1 MVQSGIAYAAG
12 QLLAVVAPRTVLVVD
27 APTDWSLAGPLWELA
42 LDDAPVDEILD
53 VLIRRGIRT
62 APSFAIVRVEADAV
76 RALVRGSV
84 PVCFE
89 RVGEPVRLDATGATT
104 WLEGLISGA
113 RRVLVGAV
121 ETNTTLPYL
130 VSTGVVLVSGL
141 ALPCGPAEPENRR
154 NGSPGASE
162 PGPSKEPAATP
173 AEEDSPF
180 TPPVPVPSSSSSSGP
195 SGTARFSPVAGRE
208 PRVVDL
214 TRSESR
220 PQASPARAAFSPAPE
235 PRDSWAMA
243 SNRSGSDRS
252 AGSSRPESSRPELNG
267 HVPAVLEPKPT
278 AEPESAPERDSA
290 PAFGSPSPFEVRS
303 SSSESASPSSPEPP
317 SSYRAPAAFQA
328 PAPSAFQAPAPFA
341 PVSPSIGDDPGELH
355 DMDDSVLE
363 SAAPP
368 ATTEES
374 SDSSESRSSEVSAP
388 SEARVFSFPEA
399 DRDSKASRGSDLFS
413 PSAERE
419 ADQDADDH
427 DAPAWNGAE
436 RNSDTERDSASDR
449 AFAWDSDRR
458 PAAKADDS
466 LDDLL
471 IEPEDDEAPP
481 GPAPTDLP
489 TFEPPAVALPLPS
502 ALNGSGSGAAAKQRG
517 FGGAPA
523 AWPPASAVTPE
534 AEDAPSAPI
543 DLFAPPSFAPQAE
556 TEADYESEHSAW
568 APEPER
574 QPERQQEPVEPPLP
588 ELPLRIRGRSLRPE
602 QSSFP
607 MDGRSSGGSQVSQ
620 PPAPVPPPPAP
631 VQPPSA
637 PQPPARALPPVV
649 LPPSSIPPHS
659 SIPPLR
665 SLNDNH
671 FRNLSENDEQPPAG
685 ANGHDAA
692 PNQAANGNRS
702 SSENPPSGG
711 LLLPA
716 FFRGSRTAR
725 KTGPADPPPPP
736 PARDRNDVSA
746 TPPSGPIPWA
756 HNGSNAAGPAAW
768 VPPVRRG
775 TQDESGFNGGPPE
788 MPGVVRPLNFGQ
800 NRANEEIDDEPEAEY
815 DGPQTEYLAPI
826 ETPSRGSEMEHQYEP
841 PREPPRLLG
850 VWCDA
855 GHVTSPEN
863 GECRVCGLAVPR
875 QAPILVARPPLGVL
889 IFDNGDRVEVDRPVV
904 LGRDPKAVSSPDPET
919 PVLHAVASAT
929 GQVSRT
935 HAEIRADGWDVV
947 LTDLDAMNGTAL
959 TLPGASPM
967 AIEPGVPTLITPGA
981 RVDLGGESGFVFEVE
996 G

>member
-121 ETNTTLPYL
+121 ETNTQLPYL

-141 ALPCGPAEPENRR
+141 ALPCGPTEPDGRR
-154 NGSPGASE
+154 NSSPELAESTASPE
-162 PGPSKEPAATP
+162 LS
-173 AEEDSPF
+173 DSSADKDSIF
-180 TPPVPVPSSSSSSGP
+180 TPPVPVASSSTGS
-195 SGTARFSPVAGRE
+195 SGTARFAPVAGRE

-220 PQASPARAAFSPAPE
+220 PGTPPTRTPFSAAPE
-235 PRDSWAMA
+235 PRESWAMA
-243 SNRSGSDRS
+243 SNRGSDRS
-252 AGSSRPESSRPELNG
+252 AESSQSPMNG
-267 HVPAVLEPKPT
+267 HVPAVLEPQPT
-278 AEPESAPERDSA
+278 ATESESAPERDFNPLFGDSTSFESRSSALEAA
-290 PAFGSPSPFEVRS
+290 PASFDQ
-303 SSSESASPSSPEPP
+303 P

-328 PAPSAFQAPAPFA
+328 PTPSSFQAPTPSSFQAPTPFA
-341 PVSPSIGDDPGELH
+341 PSTPADRFGDFGDDPGELH
-355 DMDDSVLE
+355 DMDDDSMLE
-363 SAAPP
+363 SSPMF
-368 ATTEES
+368 EES
-374 SDSSESRSSEVSAP
+374 RAPESGAPESRPTEIPEAAS
-388 SEARVFSFPEA
+388 ARVFSFPET
-399 DRDSKASRGSDLFS
+399 
-413 PSAERE
+413 
-419 ADQDADDH
+419 DH
-427 DAPAWNGAE
+427 DADVASRDDESGQAA
-436 RNSDTERDSASDR
+436 DTDRHADDRSAPEQSAPD
-449 AFAWDSDRR
+449 WDSINWEPEGDRESDQDSEQQVDAR
-458 PAAKADDS
+458 TKES

-471 IEPEDDEAPP
+471 IEPADDEAPP
-481 GPAPTDLP
+481 RPAPTDLP
-489 TFEPPAVALPLPS
+489 SFEPPAVALPLPS
-502 ALNGSGSGAAAKQRG
+502 ALNGSGVPAQPRG

-523 AWPPASAVTPE
+523 AWPPPPASARSE
-534 AEDAPSAPI
+534 AEAPAEPRDVFSAPSFRAGS
-543 DLFAPPSFAPQAE
+543 DSDDRADDQDDYSAE
-556 TEADYESEHSAW
+556 SD
-568 APEPER
+568 
-574 QPERQQEPVEPPLP
+574 QPPLP
-588 ELPLRIRGRSLRPE
+588 DLPLRVRGRSLRPE
-602 QSSFP
+602 HS
-607 MDGRSSGGSQVSQ
+607 
-620 PPAPVPPPPAP
+620 APVEGRLLGGNSTEPPPSPA
-631 VQPPSA
+631 QPS
-637 PQPPARALPPVV
+637 ARALPPIQPPPVV
-649 LPPSSIPPHS
+649 QPPSRAL
-659 SIPPLR
+659 PPLR
-665 SLNDNH
+665 SLNDNRY
-671 FRNLSENDEQPPAG
+671 RNGSDDQQSQSGPINGQDDDQNGPDDQPSGTGPG
-685 ANGHDAA
+685 
-692 PNQAANGNRS
+692 
-702 SSENPPSGG
+702 SGG

-716 FFRGSRTAR
+716 FFRGTRSAR
-725 KTGPADPPPPP
+725 KAPADQSPA
-736 PARDRNDVSA
+736 ARDRNDVAA

-756 HNGSNAAGPAAW
+756 QSDSNSAGPAAW

-775 TQDESGFNGGPPE
+775 VPDRPGFEDGPPAMPGVLRPANFGQGGFNGATDNDIDRPTERTDPPS
-788 MPGVVRPLNFGQ
+788 
-800 NRANEEIDDEPEAEY
+800 D
-815 DGPQTEYLAPI
+815 
-826 ETPSRGSEMEHQYEP
+826 TPSGGVDLEANYDA

-863 GECRVCGLAVPR
+863 SECRVCGLAVPR

-889 IFDNGDRVEVDRPVV
+889 IFDNGDRVEIDRPVV
-904 LGRDPKAVSSPDPET
+904 LGRDPKPVSSPDPET

-947 LTDLDAMNGTAL
+947 LTDLDAMNGTAV

-967 AIEPGVPTLITPGA
+967 AIEPGVPTVITPGA

>member
-62 APSFAIVRVEADAV
+62 APSFAIVRVEVDAV

-121 ETNTTLPYL
+121 ETNTKLPFL
-130 VSTGVVLVSGL
+130 VTTGVVLVSGL
-141 ALPCGPAEPENRR
+141 ALPCGPSEQENRR
-154 NGSPGASE
+154 GGPEVAESSSPQEASD
-162 PGPSKEPAATP
+162 SPAG
-173 AEEDSPF
+173 EDSF
-180 TPPVPVPSSSSSSGP
+180 FSPPVPVSSG
-195 SGTARFSPVAGRE
+195 SGGSSTGRFAPVAGRE

-220 PQASPARAAFSPAPE
+220 PPVSSARSYSPASSAPE
-235 PRDSWAMA
+235 SRDSKAFA
-243 SNRSGSDRS
+243 SKWSGPDRP
-252 AGSSRPESSRPELNG
+252 AGPSGPDLNG
-267 HVPAVLEPKPT
+267 HVPAVLDSKPV
-278 AEPESAPERDSA
+278 PEVEAAAPSAFD
-290 PAFGSPSPFEVRS
+290 
-303 SSSESASPSSPEPP
+303 PP

-328 PAPSAFQAPAPFA
+328 PAPSAFQAPSPFA
-341 PVSPSIGDDPGELH
+341 PAVPSDRANDDPGELH
-355 DMDDSVLE
+355 DIDDAVLE
-363 SAAPP
+363 SAAAPTSAREQAYTP
-368 ATTEES
+368 ASLPES
-374 SDSSESRSSEVSAP
+374 RALESRSEAP
-388 SEARVFSFPEA
+388 PAPEAKVFSFPEA
-399 DRDSKASRGSDLFS
+399 DQDSETFSRDVQSDV
-413 PSAERE
+413 ERSTDNDTDLE
-419 ADQDADDH
+419 AD
-427 DAPAWNGAE
+427 
-436 RNSDTERDSASDR
+436 RNARDWESGRNYGPRASTQT
-449 AFAWDSDRR
+449 
-458 PAAKADDS
+458 DDS

-471 IEPEDDEAPP
+471 IEPADDEAPP

-489 TFEPPAVALPLPS
+489 NFEPPAVALALPA
-502 ALNGSGSGAAAKQRG
+502 ALNNGYAPSVPAQPRA

-523 AWPPASAVTPE
+523 AWPPPPAPAVAPEAPAARNDMFAPPPFGTSSNRNNDRQNERNDRQNERPTPVPAPE
-534 AEDAPSAPI
+534 AE
-543 DLFAPPSFAPQAE
+543 QA
-556 TEADYESEHSAW
+556 DS
-568 APEPER
+568 
-574 QPERQQEPVEPPLP
+574 QPPLG
-588 ELPLRIRGRSLRPE
+588 ELPLRVRGRSLRPE
-602 QSSFP
+602 HSAPNESQSDP
-607 MDGRSSGGSQVSQ
+607 NEGRLLGG
-620 PPAPVPPPPAP
+620 PPAGPPPPAP
-631 VQPPSA
+631 VRPPAPIRPSA
-637 PQPPARALPPVV
+637 QV
-649 LPPSSIPPHS
+649 PPHS

-665 SLNDNH
+665 SLNDNR
-671 FRNLSENDEQPPAG
+671 FRSNSDSGEQQDVSVS
-685 ANGHDAA
+685 ANRQDAA
-692 PNQAANGNRS
+692 PANTDRAPDDS
-702 SSENPPSGG
+702 SSSGG

-716 FFRGSRTAR
+716 FFRGSRSGGR
-725 KTGPADPPPPP
+725 KGPADPPT
-736 PARDRNDVSA
+736 PAPTARESSNDSS
-746 TPPSGPIPWA
+746 SGPVPWA
-756 HNGSNAAGPAAW
+756 LNGSNSAAPAAW

-775 TQDESGFNGGPPE
+775 LPNQPGFNGGPPA
-788 MPGVVRPLNFGQ
+788 MPGVLRPAGPGEDFNGSM
-800 NRANEEIDDEPEAEY
+800 DDEQVERS
-815 DGPQTEYLAPI
+815 TEHTPPPGR
-826 ETPSRGSEMEHQYEP
+826 TPSGGIDVGQAYEP

-855 GHVTSPEN
+855 GHVTSPDN
-863 GECRVCGLAVPR
+863 SECRVCGLPVPP

-904 LGRDPKAVSSPDPET
+904 LGRDPKEVSSADPEK

-967 AIEPGVPTLITPGA
+967 AIEPGVPTVITPGG
-981 RVDLGGESGFVFEVE
+981 RVDLGGETGFVFEVE

>member
-89 RVGEPVRLDATGATT
+89 RVGEPVRLDASGATT

-121 ETNTTLPYL
+121 ETNSKLPYL

-141 ALPCGPAEPENRR
+141 ALPCGPTEPENRR
-154 NGSPGASE
+154 GSSSDVADA
-162 PGPSKEPAATP
+162 GPSPESS
-173 AEEDSPF
+173 DSPVDSDSIF
-180 TPPVPVPSSSSSSGP
+180 SPPVPVASNSSG
-195 SGTARFSPVAGRE
+195 SGGATRFAPIAGRE

-220 PQASPARAAFSPAPE
+220 PPMSQNRPPFSPAPE
-235 PRDSWAMA
+235 PRESWAMA
-243 SNRSGSDRS
+243 SNRSGPDRS
-252 AGSSRPESSRPELNG
+252 AEASRSDSRSEMNG
-267 HVPAVLEPKPT
+267 HVPAVLEPQPP
-278 AEPESAPERDSA
+278 AEPESTPERESS
-290 PAFGSPSPFEVRS
+290 PVFGNPSSFEARS
-303 SSSESASPSSPEPP
+303 SSFESGAPSSFEPP

-328 PAPSAFQAPAPFA
+328 PSPSAFQAPSPFA
-341 PVSPSIGDDPGELH
+341 PPSPADRFGDDPGELH
-355 DMDDSVLE
+355 DMDDDSMLE
-363 SAAPP
+363 SSTGSTSTSTSTLDEPRSPEAR
-368 ATTEES
+368 T
-374 SDSSESRSSEVSAP
+374 SESRSNEAP
-388 SEARVFSFPEA
+388 AAPGARVFSFPDA
-399 DRDSKASRGSDLFS
+399 DRDPK
-413 PSAERE
+413 PSAQDDELRSSDADRSAADQKAHDWNTVVWASDHDRE
-419 ADQDADDH
+419 AEAQAT
-427 DAPAWNGAE
+427 P
-436 RNSDTERDSASDR
+436 RTE
-449 AFAWDSDRR
+449 
-458 PAAKADDS
+458 DS

-471 IEPEDDEAPP
+471 IEPDADEAPP
-481 GPAPTDLP
+481 RPAPTDLP

-502 ALNGSGSGAAAKQRG
+502 ALNGSGVPAQPRG

-523 AWPPASAVTPE
+523 AWPPAPQPTSGTPE
-534 AEDAPSAPI
+534 ADSPAEPR
-543 DLFAPPSFAPQAE
+543 DLFAAPSFRAGSDSNS
-556 TEADYESEHSAW
+556 EANDQPEDSAAESEQS
-568 APEPER
+568 
-574 QPERQQEPVEPPLP
+574 QLP
-588 ELPLRIRGRSLRPE
+588 DLPLRIRGRSLRPE
-602 QSSFP
+602 HAVPPSEE
-607 MDGRSSGGSQVSQ
+607 RS
-620 PPAPVPPPPAP
+620 AVPPPSRALPPPVVQAP
-631 VQPPSA
+631 PVVQPPS
-637 PQPPARALPPVV
+637 RALPPLAV
-649 LPPSSIPPHS
+649 PPVS

-665 SLNDNH
+665 SLNDTRY
-671 FRNLSENDEQPPAG
+671 RNGSEDQQNLLGNDQDDAQDKNDEQPSG
-685 ANGHDAA
+685 NG
-692 PNQAANGNRS
+692 PG
-702 SSENPPSGG
+702 SGG

-716 FFRGSRTAR
+716 FFRGARNARKGPDEEQPATAR
-725 KTGPADPPPPP
+725 DS
-736 PARDRNDVSA
+736 NDVSA

-756 HNGSNAAGPAAW
+756 QNNANAAAPAAW

-775 TQDESGFNGGPPE
+775 VPDRPDYDDGPPA
-788 MPGVVRPLNFGQ
+788 MPGVLRPANFGQ
-800 NRANEEIDDEPEAEY
+800 GGFTQSRDDEQ
-815 DGPQTEYLAPI
+815 DDQSTEHTDPPVDAA
-826 ETPSRGSEMEHQYEP
+826 SGEMELEHDYEP

-863 GECRVCGLAVPR
+863 SECRVCGLSVPR

-904 LGRDPKAVSSPDPET
+904 LGRDPKPVSSPDPET

-959 TLPGASPM
+959 TLPGTSPM
-967 AIEPGVPTLITPGA
+967 AIEPGVPTVITPGA